1 MGSREEVTMYYAII
15 SVAIIGCVVFLM
27 MIRKKQAAAAAAT
40 SKTPQK
46 GIIR

>member
-1 MGSREEVTMYYAII
+1 MYYAII